1 MFTQGFTVSGSSLK
15 LLKVGERG
23 KVTYLRK
30 SDDRVAQKLRSHG
43 IYPGASITVD
53 QRSPR
58 FIIRVGSRSLA
69 LDDQTLGSIYVR
81 LLSERSGYPQ
91 SASTLETSYQVSSSI
106 AHS

>member
-23 KVTYLRK
+23 KVTHLRPNN
-30 SDDRVAQKLRSHG
+30 DRVAQKLRSHG
-43 IYPGASITVD
+43 IHPGMSIVVE

-58 FIIRVGSRSLA
+58 FIIRVGRHRLA
-69 LDDQTLGSIYVR
+69 LDDQTINSIYVR

-91 SASTLETSYQVSSSI
+91 SAPGLETSYQTSPSI

>member
-23 KVTYLRK
+23 KVTGLRH
-30 SDDRVAQKLRSHG
+30 SNDRVAQKLRSHG
-43 IYPGASITVD
+43 IRPGMAIMVE

-58 FIIRVGSRSLA
+58 FVIRVNGRSLA
-69 LDDQTLGSIYVR
+69 LDDQTLGAIYVR
-81 LLSERSGYPQ
+81 LLSERSGYLQ
-91 SASTLETSYQVSSSI
+91 SAPSENSCSVSPSI